1 MSTIQE
7 QFLAASKSHF
17 EAQLAMINSLT
28 TKVFGEAEKI
38 INLNVNVAKATL
50 EDSATASQQLL
61 AAKDVQDFLKISAAQ
76 SQPNAEKALAYS
88 RELANITAASQKELS
103 KAAEA
108 QLAESNEKLTKLITE
123 LTKNAPAGSEGM
135 VEILKSVVANANAGY
150 DQMLKTTKKAAETLE
165 ENVTKATNSFTE
177 AAQKAAAKAGK
188 K

>member
-28 TKVFGEAEKI
+28 AKVFGEAEKI

-50 EDSATASQQLL
+50 EDSAAAGQQLL
-61 AAKDVQDFLKISAAQ
+61 AAKDMQDFLKISA
-76 SQPNAEKALAYS
+76 SQTQPSAEKALAYS
-88 RELANITAASQKELS
+88 RELAGITAASQKELA

-108 QLAESNEKLTKLITE
+108 QLAETSENLSKMIAE
-123 LTKNAPAGSEGM
+123 LTKNAPPGSEGV
-135 VEILKSVVANANAGY
+135 VEMLKSVVANANAGY
-150 DQMLKTTKKAAETLE
+150 DQMLQTTKKAAEALE
-165 ENVTKATNSFTE
+165 ENVTKATQSFAA
-177 AAQKAAAKAGK
+177 AAQKSAAKTGK